1 METIL
6 TVSLALHPKP
16 ETPIPVV
23 RTVSLVLPLFTA
35 ALLLFTAPI
44 ILASPTPSSLIPVV
58 QVMLTCVLSVHACVH
73 SWVPSACDSWCQ
85 VSKATVPRAYGGHT
99 EHLTVLACRSRV
111 GACEG

>member
-35 ALLLFTAPI
+35 ALPLFTAPI
-44 ILASPTPSSLIPVV
+44 ILASPTPASRIPLVHLK
-58 QVMLTCVLSVHACVH
+58 LTRVHPVRM
-73 SWVPSACDSWCQ
+73 
-85 VSKATVPRAYGGHT
+85 RAYIHGC
-99 EHLTVLACRSRV
+99 LLRV
-111 GACEG
+111 RDGVK